1 MITAICFLNLHRL
14 ESNLKSN
21 EQDKNCNLHSI
32 QIAAGD
38 SAWQKKTKAAL
49 IHAGVEDIVEFA
61 LICVFHGSVGLTPEI
76 CSEIKLLHY
85 TRATLLFIDYQEI
98 AC

>member
-1 MITAICFLNLHRL
+1 MITAIGFLTFHRL

-21 EQDKNCNLHSI
+21 EQDLQSI

-38 SAWQKKTKAAL
+38 SAEQLSAWKKKTKAAL

-85 TRATLLFIDYQEI
+85 TRATLLFID
-98 AC
+98 